1 MFRAFSYADLIV
13 TYHQLTSLRERIRG
27 TKVILEQKGCW
38 TNRLMHVPSN
48 TYIDRMVL

>member
-27 TKVILEQKGCW
+27 TKVIQEQKGCW

-48 TYIDRMVL
+48 TFFFKIIE